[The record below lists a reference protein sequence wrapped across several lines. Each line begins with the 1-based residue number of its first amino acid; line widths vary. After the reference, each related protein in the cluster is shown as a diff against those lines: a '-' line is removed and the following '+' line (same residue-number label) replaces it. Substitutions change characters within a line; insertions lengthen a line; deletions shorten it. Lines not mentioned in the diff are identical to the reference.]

1 MKKIIPVVLLLLL
14 VGCNRM
20 NKKEG
25 KYYIKDNCSTSL
37 IKGDTLSSM
46 MPDTITEE
54 EYKEYIQY
62 LKSQKN
68 TDSKSKDIR

>member
-1 MKKIIPVVLLLLL
+1 
-14 VGCNRM
+14 
-20 NKKEG
+20 
-25 KYYIKDNCSTSL
+25 
-37 IKGDTLSSM
+37 

>member
-1 MKKIIPVVLLLLL
+1 MKMIIPVVLFLLL

-20 NKKEG
+20 NKKE

-37 IKGDTLSSM
+37 IKGDTLSGT

-62 LKSQKN
+62 IKSLKN
-68 TDSKSKDIR
+68 TDSKSKDIQ